1 MSWSYPKK
9 LPNRHLGNLD
19 PRYMRTEPIMAITTD
34 EGIGILEPQQAILL
48 IREILSR
55 SDLFRL
61 ESRKSETDTL
71 SEILLKI
78 DPSSGSYNEEIIVG
92 VIDAGNR
99 TSFLEILEEIPLEI
113 CTHLATIPAAPMFT
127 DPIPQFSHD
136 PTKTPKIG
144 NLVGDWYIVAF
155 RKQP

>member
-55 SDLFRL
+55 GDLFRL
-61 ESRKSETDTL
+61 ESRK
-71 SEILLKI
+71 
-78 DPSSGSYNEEIIVG
+78 
-92 VIDAGNR
+92 
-99 TSFLEILEEIPLEI
+99 
-113 CTHLATIPAAPMFT
+113 
-127 DPIPQFSHD
+127 
-136 PTKTPKIG
+136 
-144 NLVGDWYIVAF
+144 
-155 RKQP
+155 